1 MLKSVLDNLPALP
14 QRQDSLQ
21 EQLSDLRVIANRL
34 GMYDAADAIAQI
46 HGNVGIVIYGCHLDL
61 EDGQEPDDCVID
73 SGRHSDCTYAKPGMR
88 REQCPYWRVKTPK
101 S

>member
-21 EQLSDLRVIANRL
+21 EQLADLRFIANRL

-46 HGNVGIVIYGCHLDL
+46 YGNVGVVVYGCHVDPD
-61 EDGQEPDDCVID
+61 EGREPGDCVID
-73 SGRHSDCTYAKPGMR
+73 SGNLDDCIYAKPGMR
-88 REQCPYWRVKTPK
+88 KEQCPYWRVKAPK
-101 S
+101 A